1 MQKISSCVRELRF
14 SVIREMSMRAAQY
27 DDAITLGIGEP
38 DMHTP
43 QHICQAAYQD
53 ACAGHTHYAPSKGDP
68 ELLQALAT
76 SLQTRNN
83 PGGVENLLIT
93 HGAMHGLA
101 AAMRTLL
108 EVGDEVLLPAPH
120 FPDYVPHV
128 RLAGGRPI
136 DVPLD
141 FDSGFVPRA
150 KDIEPHITE
159 RTRILVLNSP
169 NNPTGAVIPGD
180 ALDELAELAKARDLV
195 VISDEVYDRILFD
208 GEYQSIITRPGMAER
223 TLVMNSFSKAYAM
236 TGWRVGYVLGP
247 TWIVEQMLKVVNYTL
262 ASVNTLGQRAALAAL
277 QGDVAP
283 FQDMA
288 TEFAHRS
295 AYVYERLI
303 EMPGIRVHKPGGS
316 FYLFPS
322 VAALEADGERF
333 ANQLLEEEH
342 VVVIPGFSFGAGA
355 ESCVRLACTVDMQRL
370 EEAMDRLERFVHRLH
385 GKQRGMLPEDG

>member
-1 MQKISSCVRELRF
+1 MQRISSCVRGLHF
-14 SVIREMSMRAAQY
+14 SVIREMSMRASEY

-43 QHICQAAYQD
+43 QHVCLAAYQD

-68 ELLQALAT
+68 ELLQALAD
-76 SLQTRNN
+76 SLAARGY
-83 PGGVENLLIT
+83 PGGVENLLVT

-108 EVGDEVLLPAPH
+108 EEGDEAIIPAPH
-120 FPDYVPHV
+120 FPDYAAHV
-128 RLAGGRPI
+128 ALAGGRL
-136 DVPLD
+136 VEAPLD
-141 FDSGFVPRA
+141 FDAGFVPTA
-150 KDIEPHITE
+150 AAIEPCISD
-159 RTRILVLNSP
+159 RTRVLVLNSP
-169 NNPTGAVIPGD
+169 NNPTGAVIPPE
-180 ALDELAELAKARDLV
+180 ALDELARLAVERDLV

-208 GEYQSIITRPGMAER
+208 GEYESIITRPGMAER

-247 TWIVEQMLKVVNYTL
+247 GWLTQQMLKVVNYTL

-277 QGDVAP
+277 GGEQQP
-283 FQDMA
+283 FYDMA
-288 TEFAHRS
+288 REFGRRS
-295 AYVYERLI
+295 AYVYERLL

-322 VAALEADGERF
+322 VAALEPDGKRF
-333 ANQLLEEEH
+333 ALQLLEEEH
-342 VVVIPGFSFGAGA
+342 VVVIPGYTFGAGA
-355 ESCVRLACTVDMQRL
+355 EGCVRLACTVDMQRL

-385 GKQRGMLPEDG
+385 QRQRGLPAEKA